1 MIRAPRAI
9 TTFGLGYMRPFP
21 GTWGSLPPCAV
32 AAVLILVDAGPSQ
45 APWIWYSVLIAF
57 IVYFSA
63 ACIRQGEHAEAHFC
77 KKDPS
82 QVVADET
89 AGQAIALLFVPPS
102 AISGNLRGLAIVFA
116 AFVLFRLWDILKPW
130 PISQIQTV
138 PGGWGILLDD
148 ILAGIGAGVMVLVG
162 ILLFA

>member
-9 TTFGLGYMRPFP
+9 TTYGLGYMRPFP
-21 GTWGSLPPCAV
+21 GTWGSLPPCVV
-32 AAVLILVDAGPSQ
+32 AAILVLIHAGPGQ
-45 APWIWYSVLIAF
+45 APWVWYPMLIAF
-57 IVYFSA
+57 IAYFSV

-89 AGQAIALLFVPPS
+89 AGQALALLFVPPG
-102 AISGNLRGLAIVFA
+102 AISANLEGLTIVFA

-148 ILAGIGAGVMVLVG
+148 LLAGIGAGIMLLFG

>member
-32 AAVLILVDAGPSQ
+32 AAALILVNAGPSQ

-89 AGQAIALLFVPPS
+89 AGQAIAFLFVPPS

>member
-9 TTFGLGYMRPFP
+9 TTYGLGYMRPFP
-21 GTWGSLPPCAV
+21 GTWGSLPPCVV
-32 AAVLILVDAGPSQ
+32 AAILILIHAGPGQ
-45 APWIWYSVLIAF
+45 APWVWYPILIAF
-57 IVYFSA
+57 IVYFSV

-89 AGQAIALLFVPPS
+89 AGQALALLFVPPS
-102 AISGNLRGLAIVFA
+102 ALFSNLQGLTIVFA
-116 AFVLFRLWDILKPW
+116 AFVLFRLWDIIKPW

-148 ILAGIGAGVMVLVG
+148 LLAGFGAGIM
-162 ILLFA
+162 LLFGIVVFA